1 MKLKGCSCRLCRAGR
16 HSHHDI
22 TRRKVK
28 AARRNTKA
36 ALRKGQYAK
45 LRESVAIGYTD

>member
-1 MKLKGCSCRLCRAGR
+1 MCRAGR
-16 HSHHDI
+16 HSHHAI
-22 TRRKVK
+22 TRYKVK

-36 ALRKGQYAK
+36 NLRKGQYDK